1 MMNSLLKSI
10 VTKKTILPL
19 LCLLLIS
26 IATVGLPQ
34 RIFGNTTIKDNNCGR
49 LPIDKV
55 ITNVLHQYNK
65 AKNAIDGKLHTLLTA
80 DGAKQYIQADLGSEK
95 SLCDIKV
102 AWINGDKHMYKFTI
116 SVSVDGIN
124 FLDILKGKSSGKT
137 LSPEKYDFPKID
149 ARYLK
154 ITTDEKPE
162 KNRAGISELSV
173 DGQGCRKL
181 NIIAISST
189 SSIPSHAPQ
198 NLIDNNPNTR
208 WSNFG
213 TGSSVQFDLGNSS
226 SICSV
231 DISWYRGNI
240 RQNSFE
246 ISASNDGL
254 NFTKVFIGKSSSKT
268 LSPERYDF
276 PKIDARYL
284 KITINGNTENK
295 WASINEVSIDG
306 MQNVSSQ
313 PRETT
318 PPIKLSKNSPPTASD
333 IDIKTDVNK
342 AIKVTLAAKD
352 PDAKDKLKFSVVE
365 APKHGKTSKGPTS
378 DSVFYTPDPG
388 FSGTDVFTFEATDSH
403 GAKSKTAVVNVE
415 VQKTAEDKDMDQ
427 FGIKEI
433 YPTKS
438 HGEEWFMDMKNP
450 NDDGRTDPQTKLTK
464 NSDGSW
470 KVTDNKVRYGVFTS
484 SGYHPESIKTLDQKK
499 LESQGYMQS
508 PNDWKNI
515 EMTGYVK
522 FNKGTE
528 DDSWTWYARGGRHT
542 GSGAPEGCEGTAY
555 KQDLFFDGNTRF
567 AKEQWH
573 VHYLFTDSKDSGA
586 SSIDKFVGFKAVFY
600 NEEHGGKTDV
610 KLEMWLDKNADNNWK
625 KVDEFTD
632 SGGFGDAGS
641 ECGGKKD
648 QIITWGGPIAT
659 FRWDNVDDA
668 DIKDLSVR
676 EIEPPK

>member
-1 MMNSLLKSI
+1 M
-10 VTKKTILPL
+10 
-19 LCLLLIS
+19 
-26 IATVGLPQ
+26 
-34 RIFGNTTIKDNNCGR
+34 
-49 LPIDKV
+49 
-55 ITNVLHQYNK
+55 
-65 AKNAIDGKLHTLLTA
+65 
-80 DGAKQYIQADLGSEK
+80 
-95 SLCDIKV
+95 
-102 AWINGDKHMYKFTI
+102 
-116 SVSVDGIN
+116 
-124 FLDILKGKSSGKT
+124 
-137 LSPEKYDFPKID
+137 
-149 ARYLK
+149 
-154 ITTDEKPE
+154 
-162 KNRAGISELSV
+162 
-173 DGQGCRKL
+173 
-181 NIIAISST
+181 
-189 SSIPSHAPQ
+189 
-198 NLIDNNPNTR
+198 
-208 WSNFG
+208 
-213 TGSSVQFDLGNSS
+213 
-226 SICSV
+226 

-246 ISASNDGL
+246 ISASNDGV
-254 NFTKVFIGKSSSKT
+254 NFAKVFIGKSSGKT

-295 WASINEVSIDG
+295 WASVTEVSVEGI
-306 MQNVSSQ
+306 QNVSSQ
-313 PRETT
+313 PPQTT
-318 PPIKLSKNSPPTASD
+318 PLTKPSNNSPPTASD
-333 IDIKTDVNK
+333 TDIKTDVNK
-342 AIKVTLAAKD
+342 AIAVVLSAKDPDAKDKLKFSVIEAPKHGKTSNGPTTDSLFYTPDSGFSGTDVFTFEATDSHGAKSKTAVVNIKVEKAPAENKNNSPPTASDTDIKTDVNKAVKVILAAKD
-352 PDAKDKLKFSVVE
+352 PDAKDKLKFSVIE
-365 APKHGKTSKGPTS
+365 APKHGKTSNGPTT
-378 DSVFYTPDPG
+378 DSLFYTPDSG

-403 GAKSKTAVVNVE
+403 GAKSKTAVVNVQ
-415 VQKTAEDKDMDQ
+415 VQKTAEDKAMDP

-450 NDDGRTDPQTKLTK
+450 NADDRTDPQTKLTK

-522 FNKGTE
+522 FNKGSE

-555 KQDLFFDGNTRF
+555 KQDLFFNGNTRF

-573 VHYLFTDSKDSGA
+573 VHYLFTGSKDSGA

-641 ECGGKKD
+641 ECGGKED

-676 EIEPPK
+676 EIVPPK